1 MTISSTA
8 ARATDTLPFPPGF
21 VWGAATSAYQVEGAA
36 DADGRGPSIW
46 DTFARTPGRV
56 LGGDTGAVAAD
67 HYHRWR
73 EDVALMARLG
83 LSAYRFSIAWPRIQ
97 PGGRGPVN
105 LKGIEFYSRLV
116 DELREHGITPVATL
130 YHWDL
135 PQTLQDGGGWG
146 HRDTARR
153 FAEYAGLMAD
163 ALGDRVDVWTT
174 LNEPWCSA
182 FLGHASGEHAP
193 GDTDPALAL
202 RAAHHLLLAHGLG
215 VQALRASLPPPAQV
229 SITLNFAQVRGA
241 PSAPSAPAVV
251 DQGEMYTVR
260 RSNRVHFS
268 KIGEEEAAAT
278 DDSVRRVDGL
288 ANRLFVEPVLR
299 GRYPAD
305 VQADTAGFTDWSF
318 VRADDLA
325 VIATPIDLLGV
336 NYYAPTH
343 VAGRREPV
351 APAASPWPACETV
364 EFRDPGLP
372 TTAMGWP
379 IDGSGLYD
387 LLVRLHRDYPGVPL
401 AVTENGAAFDDRV
414 DTDSRVDDGDRVSY
428 LREHLAGCRRAIAD
442 GVDLRGYFV
451 WSLLDNFEWAY
462 GYRRRFGIVHVD
474 YATGTRVPKRS
485 AYWYRD
491 VIARRGLPHDG

>member
-1 MTISSTA
+1 MTISPMA
-8 ARATDTLPFPPGF
+8 ARAADTLPFPPGF
-21 VWGAATSAYQVEGAA
+21 VWGAATSAYQIEGAA

-46 DTFARTPGRV
+46 DTFSRVPGRV
-56 LGGDTGAVAAD
+56 LGGDTGDVAAD

-97 PGGRGPVN
+97 PAGRGPVN
-105 LKGIEFYSRLV
+105 LTGVEFYSRLV

-135 PQTLQDGGGWG
+135 PQPLQDGGGWG

-153 FAEYAGLMAD
+153 FAEYAALMAD

-193 GDTDPALAL
+193 GDTDPALAF
-202 RAAHHLLLAHGLG
+202 RAAHHLLLAHGMG
-215 VQALRASLPPPAQV
+215 VQALRASLPAAAQV
-229 SITLNFAQVRGA
+229 SLTLNFAQVRGA
-241 PSAPSAPAVV
+241 
-251 DQGEMYTVR
+251 G
-260 RSNRVHFS
+260 
-268 KIGEEEAAAT
+268 AADA
-278 DDSVRRVDGL
+278 VRRVDGL
-288 ANRLFVEPVLR
+288 ANRLFADPVLR

-305 VQADTAGFTDWSF
+305 VQADTAGLTDWSF

-343 VAGRREPV
+343 VAGHPKPA
-351 APAASPWPACETV
+351 APAARTPWPACETV
-364 EFRDPGLP
+364 DFRDPGLP

-379 IDGSGLYD
+379 IDGTGLYD

-401 AVTENGAAFDDRV
+401 AVTENGAAFDDEV
-414 DTDSRVDDGDRVSY
+414 DAAGRVDDGDRVAY
-428 LREHLAGCRRAIAD
+428 LREHLSGCRRAIAD

-462 GYRRRFGIVHVD
+462 GYSRRFGIVHVD

-491 VIARRGLPHDG
+491 VIARHALDDDD

>member
-1 MTISSTA
+1 MTISRVATSRA
-8 ARATDTLPFPPGF
+8 AGTEPFPPGF
-21 VWGAATSAYQVEGAA
+21 VWGAATSAYQIEGAV

-46 DTFARTPGRV
+46 DTFSRIPGRV
-56 LGGDTGAVAAD
+56 LGGDTGNVAAD

-97 PGGRGPVN
+97 PAGRGPVN
-105 LKGIEFYSRLV
+105 LKGVEFYSRLV

-135 PQTLQDGGGWG
+135 PQPLQDGGGWG

-153 FAEYAGLMAD
+153 FAEYAALMAD

-193 GDTDPALAL
+193 GDTDPALSF
-202 RAAHHLLLAHGLG
+202 RAAHHLLLAHGMG
-215 VQALRASLPPPAQV
+215 VQALRGSLPTAAQV
-229 SITLNFAQVRGA
+229 SLTLNFAEVRGA
-241 PSAPSAPAVV
+241 PALV
-251 DQGEMYTVR
+251 DQGEMNTVR
-260 RSNRVHFS
+260 RSNHVHFS
-268 KIGEEEAAAT
+268 KIGEKEIT
-278 DDSVRRVDGL
+278 DAVRRVDGL
-288 ANRLFVEPVLR
+288 ANRLFAEPVLR

-305 VQADTAGFTDWSF
+305 VQADTASLTDWSF

-325 VIATPIDLLGV
+325 VIASPIDLLGV

-343 VAGRREPV
+343 VAGRREPA
-351 APAASPWPACETV
+351 APVAASPWPACETID
-364 EFRDPGLP
+364 FRDPGLP

-379 IDGSGLYD
+379 IDGTGLHD
-387 LLVRLHRDYPGVPL
+387 LLVRLHRDYPEVPL

-414 DTDSRVDDGDRVSY
+414 NPAGQVDDGDRVAY

-462 GYRRRFGIVHVD
+462 GYSRRFGIVHVD

-491 VIARRGLPHDG
+491 VIARNGIPHDD

>member
-8 ARATDTLPFPPGF
+8 ARTIDTSPFPPGF
-21 VWGAATSAYQVEGAA
+21 VWGAATSAYQIEGAA

-46 DTFARTPGRV
+46 DTFARVPGRV
-56 LGGDTGAVAAD
+56 LDGDTGAVAAD

-105 LKGIEFYSRLV
+105 LTGVEFYSRLV

-135 PQTLQDGGGWG
+135 PQPLQDGGGWG

-153 FAEYAGLMAD
+153 FADYAALMAD

-193 GDTDPALAL
+193 GDTDPALAF
-202 RAAHHLLLAHGLG
+202 RTAHHLLLAHGLG
-215 VQALRASLPPPAQV
+215 VQALRGSLPAAAQV
-229 SITLNFAQVRGA
+229 SITLNFAQVRG
-241 PSAPSAPAVV
+241 V
-251 DQGEMYTVR
+251 DASEGT
-260 RSNRVHFS
+260 
-268 KIGEEEAAAT
+268 ADA
-278 DDSVRRVDGL
+278 VRRVDGL
-288 ANRLFVEPVLR
+288 ANRLFAEPVLR

-305 VQADTAGFTDWSF
+305 VQADTAGLTDWSF

-343 VAGRREPV
+343 VAGRE
-351 APAASPWPACETV
+351 PAASPAAARSAAAATPWPACETV
-364 EFRDPGLP
+364 DFRDPGLP

-379 IDGSGLYD
+379 IDGTGLHD
-387 LLVRLHRDYPGVPL
+387 LLVRLHRDYPETPL

-414 DTDSRVDDGDRVSY
+414 DAVGRVDDGDRVAY

-462 GYRRRFGIVHVD
+462 GYSRRFGIVHVD
-474 YATGTRVPKRS
+474 YATGARIPKRS
-485 AYWYRD
+485 AHWYRG
-491 VIARRGLPHDG
+491 VIARHGLPHDD